1 MDNSGSFQEAN
12 INKTDNSTS
21 LVDNSTSLMNNS
33 MNYNKPTLANT
44 IAPNYILA
52 GLYWFIFASGI
63 VGNLIFISVN
73 MWRNSSKQ
81 AATQYFLVS
90 LSMSDLGLLL
100 GPTWIA
106 ALASANPA
114 FYIGR
119 VFCKLNNLWSMMVAD
134 GSVVILSVIAIDR
147 WQYGSVFVNLATH

>member
-1 MDNSGSFQEAN
+1 MDNSGSFPE
-12 INKTDNSTS
+12 NKTDNSTS
-21 LVDNSTSLMNNS
+21 LVNNFTSLVDNST
-33 MNYNKPTLANT
+33 YNKPTLAIT
-44 IAPNYILA
+44 IPPNYIIA
-52 GLYWFIFASGI
+52 GLYWSIFAIGI
-63 VGNLIFISVN
+63 VSNLIFISVN

-90 LSMSDLGLLL
+90 LSMSDLALLL

-147 WQYGSVFVNLATH
+147 WQYCTVFVNLATH

>member
-1 MDNSGSFQEAN
+1 MDNSGSFPEAN
-12 INKTDNSTS
+12 INQRDNSPS
-21 LVDNSTSLMNNS
+21 LVDNSTSSVDNSTSLVNNS
-33 MNYNKPTLANT
+33 TYNKPTLANT
-44 IAPNYILA
+44 IAPNYIIA
-52 GLYWFIFASGI
+52 GLYWSIFASGI
-63 VGNLIFISVN
+63 IGNLIFISVN

-106 ALASANPA
+106 AVTSVNPT

-134 GSVVILSVIAIDR
+134 ASVVILSVIAIDR
-147 WQYGSVFVNLATH
+147 WQ